1 MVLLAGGGADWFDHW
16 TCGGPA
22 LHCSATLG
30 RTFEEAVEAS
40 GRQDAVQ
47 GSWMSR
53 AELEDLREQLSSL
66 RIRVFAQ
73 EERIES
79 LEEQVRERGLE
90 DRGLEDRGR
99 EARVLDSPE
108 PRGVASLSEAGGVSL
123 GSYSVVPNPRRENCG
138 NNDISSEDTAARLQL
153 AQECGRFLR
162 RALEG
167 DFRGTSG
174 RSRLSWLQ
182 QCTLWLQTTKGGSLS
197 LFGF

>member
-1 MVLLAGGGADWFDHW
+1 
-16 TCGGPA
+16 
-22 LHCSATLG
+22 
-30 RTFEEAVEAS
+30 
-40 GRQDAVQ
+40 
-47 GSWMSR
+47 MSR

-153 AQECGRFLR
+153 AQECGRVFEEGARRRLPRYLRKIEIEVGFKGVPCGCRLR
-162 RALEG
+162 RAG
-167 DFRGTSG
+167 P
-174 RSRLSWLQ
+174 
-182 QCTLWLQTTKGGSLS
+182 
-197 LFGF
+197 